1 MGVGNMLIGTYE
13 VKLDG
18 KNRIYIPAHF
28 KNQLYKELMVT
39 FFDEDLI
46 IVSERHNFKY
56 EDVLLGLNKEQR
68 TSLVMEHI
76 FNNTYP
82 IDLDNQGRLLITNKN
97 VSVKTNIKEKAYIVG
112 FGKIMKIYSEKAYL
126 IEYKKRLEE
135 IQRLEVGE
143 SLKRLH

>member
-13 VKLDG
+13 VKLDS

-28 KNQLYKELMVT
+28 KNQLYKELMAT

-135 IQRLEVGE
+135 IQRLKVGE
-143 SLKRLH
+143 SLKRLP